1 MLNQLTMDKE
11 NVPLALDDTHK
22 ATRDKKTNVPTGQC
36 NWTNEWLNETMDV
49 VERMTYSLK
58 RVRSKLWNMFV
69 YSLLDHLNGKTS
81 V

>member
-1 MLNQLTMDKE
+1 M
-11 NVPLALDDTHK
+11 
-22 ATRDKKTNVPTGQC
+22 GQC
-36 NWTNEWLNETMDV
+36 NWTNEWLNETMNI

-58 RVRSKLWNMFV
+58 RVRSKLWNIFV